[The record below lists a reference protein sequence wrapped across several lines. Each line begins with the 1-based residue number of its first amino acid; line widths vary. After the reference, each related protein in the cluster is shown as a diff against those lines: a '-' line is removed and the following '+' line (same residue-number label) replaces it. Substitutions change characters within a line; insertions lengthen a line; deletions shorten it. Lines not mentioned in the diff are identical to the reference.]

1 MLRRTIP
8 SFLLLVLLVRAAA
21 QESACVPSDPLPAYS
36 TALAL
41 GASVSSIKAE
51 GAPALPQAAS
61 DLGALVRFGLSDRIF
76 ARGGAGLRYAAQSA
90 FSPLGVA
97 YRPFLS
103 AWLEASFGILDPR
116 VGIGAELSAFLHS
129 GGTPGSYAAQGM
141 AGGAFSVLIRG
152 SERRSVGKATSIS
165 AAPYRA
171 ELSFPLGFLVRSD
184 SLSLYAGLGVRLWR
198 ESVRGEEA
206 P

>member
-8 SFLLLVLLVRAAA
+8 SFLLLVLFVRAAA
-21 QESACVPSDPLPAYS
+21 QEVAGDPSDPLPAYS

-61 DLGALVRFGLSDRIF
+61 DIGALVRFGISDRFF

-103 AWLEASFGILDPR
+103 AWLEAGVGILDPR
-116 VGIGAELSAFLHS
+116 VGIGAEFSAFLHS

-141 AGGAFSVLIRG
+141 AGAAVSVLVRG
-152 SERRSVGKATSIS
+152 SERRSIGNASSIS

-171 ELSFPLGFLVRSD
+171 ELAIPLGFLMRSD
-184 SLSLYAGLGVRLWR
+184 SLSLYAGVGVRLWR
-198 ESVRGEEA
+198 ESVVGEEG